1 MLTIPITSASA
12 ERSFSKLKLIKMYL
26 RSTMS
31 QERLS
36 GLAILDIEKEESEH
50 LSYDKVIEDFAAK
63 KSRKIK
69 FK

>member
-1 MLTIPITSASA
+1 
-12 ERSFSKLKLIKMYL
+12 
-26 RSTMS
+26 MS

-36 GLAILDIEKEESEH
+36 GLALLAIEKEESEN
-50 LSYDKVIEDFAAK
+50 LNYDKVIEDFAAK